1 MKQLGMRKSLI
12 ISVMLLVGISV
23 SVSSYIL
30 YSNGKKSVY
39 SEIME
44 KSKSYTDSKAN
55 YIQLLLGEKIGG
67 LKKLSS
73 RYLKDGLSGNDD
85 ELIEKTK
92 FLANAMNLDSAVIAF
107 ENGSAYWNQSGPGWP
122 NNKLNGDVK
131 EKGWY
136 QAGRRADNTIITD
149 PYLYDGKY
157 WVTMVDKIKDG
168 CINVE
173 YELSFLNEIV
183 SQITSIQG
191 SSAIILNQDTTVLA
205 SSSDAIIAGEKA
217 TDYGWF
223 SHVAQSIVDKKDT
236 IIDYTTTNGDEKLLF
251 SKQISIADK
260 HWYFA
265 VILDKSVTF
274 RSIHNEKN
282 NAIFIAFIATLISIV
297 IAYGLIQ
304 QLNKPIIK
312 LRDMIQGLSR
322 GDGDLTQRLAVT
334 SNDEIGQIA
343 TGVNH
348 FIENLQ
354 NIMLEIQL
362 ATNNL
367 SQNTNRLKEQ
377 SATNSHMLQNHLSET
392 EQVVTAIEEMNSTA
406 SAMAQDVAHTAS
418 LTQQADDH
426 SQASR
431 QVVTQSQQ
439 TFSALIADVEKSTVD
454 AEKMTE
460 KTQGINNV
468 LSVIGGIAEQTNLL
482 ALNAAIEAARAGEQG
497 RGFAVVAD
505 EVRNLASRTKD
516 STEEIEVA
524 LTELLSGNQAVVQ
537 SMNQTKERCLT
548 SAENA
553 VQVTQSLEA
562 MANFV
567 NDINKL
573 NTQIA
578 TAAEEQSSVTHEL
591 SQNMASIN
599 DIVVELDGNGQKAL
613 QEADDIGKVNDQLV
627 AIVSRFKL

>member
-73 RYLKDGLSGNDD
+73 RYLKEGLSGNDD

-183 SQITSIQG
+183 SQITSIPG